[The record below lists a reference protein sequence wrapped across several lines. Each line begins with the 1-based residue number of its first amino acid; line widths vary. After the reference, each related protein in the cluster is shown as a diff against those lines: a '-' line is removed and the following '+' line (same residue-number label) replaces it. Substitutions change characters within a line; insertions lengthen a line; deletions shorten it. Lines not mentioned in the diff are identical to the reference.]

1 METLMQR
8 GVEDAWKGLRTR
20 APRIAGGV
28 VSAAYIGTV
37 ADLGPIPNPRK
48 NLAIN
53 ICHQVLVNP
62 CQKQA
67 KAENKQVMK
76 MVPLLPNQ
84 LLKGTVSQ
92 QPITAQHK
100 YGAEFKRPVS
110 QVDRESLPPM
120 PN

>member
-1 METLMQR
+1 M
-8 GVEDAWKGLRTR
+8 
-20 APRIAGGV
+20 AGGV

-37 ADLGPIPNPRK
+37 ADLGPIPKARK
-48 NLAIN
+48 NLAMN

-84 LLKGTVSQ
+84 LLKGTVNQ
-92 QPITAQHK
+92 HPIKAQHK
-100 YGAEFKRPVS
+100 QGAEFKRPVS
-110 QVDRESLPPM
+110 HVDRESLPPL